1 MTTTL
6 RGVALLRDP
15 QLNKSTAFTESERE
29 ALGLVGLV
37 PEGIDNEDTQIQ
49 RVLLQ
54 LGQKP
59 TDLEKYIYLSQLQDA
74 DETLFYRLLMSDPA
88 HFLPLVYTPTVG
100 DACLQFGHIIRRPKG
115 LYVSIKRKGHVRD
128 VLRNWP
134 ERDIRFMVV
143 TSGQRIL
150 GLGDL
155 GANGMGIPIGK
166 LALYTACA
174 GVPPQFTL
182 PVLMDCG
189 TNNETLLRDPL
200 YLGVRQTRPEIS
212 QLDEFVEEFVTAVQ
226 TEFPHCC
233 IQFEDWAGV
242 DAIRLLAGY
251 RDRICCFNDDIQGTA
266 AVALAGILGA
276 LRITDGK
283 LAEQTFL
290 FLGAGSAGIGI
301 ADLLTESI
309 ALEGIA

>member
-1 MTTTL
+1 MSTSL

-15 QLNKSTAFTESERE
+15 QLNKSTAFTEPERE
-29 ALGLVGLV
+29 ALGLAGLV
-37 PEGIDNEDTQIQ
+37 PEGIDSEDKQIQ

-100 DACLQFGHIIRRPKG
+100 EACLQFGHIIRRPKG
-115 LYVSIKRKGHVRD
+115 LYVSIKRKGQVRD

-174 GVPPQFTL
+174 GVRL
-182 PVLMDCG
+182 SS
-189 TNNETLLRDPL
+189 RYL
-200 YLGVRQTRPEIS
+200 YLW
-212 QLDEFVEEFVTAVQ
+212 TAAP
-226 TEFPHCC
+226 TMRRYF
-233 IQFEDWAGV
+233 
-242 DAIRLLAGY
+242 AIRFIWASGKRVRKSHSWTSLWKNSLA
-251 RDRICCFNDDIQGTA
+251 RSRWSFPTA
-266 AVALAGILGA
+266 ASNS
-276 LRITDGK
+276 K
-283 LAEQTFL
+283 
-290 FLGAGSAGIGI
+290 IG
-301 ADLLTESI
+301 LEST
-309 ALEGIA
+309 LYDC